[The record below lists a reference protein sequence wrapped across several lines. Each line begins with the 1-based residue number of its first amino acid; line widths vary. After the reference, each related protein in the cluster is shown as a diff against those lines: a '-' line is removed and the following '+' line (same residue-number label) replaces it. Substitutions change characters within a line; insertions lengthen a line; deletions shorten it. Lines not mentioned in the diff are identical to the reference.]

1 MHPVYRAQ
9 CIAPNAA
16 LWMTCARCRKVATAS
31 APFAAAVASGKMLS
45 MEKRMSEENFQQLV
59 IERLGKIADQLE
71 SVQQELA
78 TVRAGQQVLGKGV
91 ENVVADQPELH
102 AEIGMLREEIAEVKE
117 ELRPAH

>member
-1 MHPVYRAQ
+1 
-9 CIAPNAA
+9 
-16 LWMTCARCRKVATAS
+16 
-31 APFAAAVASGKMLS
+31 MLS